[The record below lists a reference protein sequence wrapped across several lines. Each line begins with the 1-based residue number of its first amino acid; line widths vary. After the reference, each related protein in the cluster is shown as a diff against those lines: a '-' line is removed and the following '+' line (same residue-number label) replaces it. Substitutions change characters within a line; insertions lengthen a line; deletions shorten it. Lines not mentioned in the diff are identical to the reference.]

1 MGPFEKYNIN
11 TIYTQF
17 DDNENMIM
25 DSLMR
30 YAAEVESERP
40 QENIINK

>member
-1 MGPFEKYNIN
+1 MGPPEKYNIK

-17 DDNENMIM
+17 DDNNNMIM

-30 YAAEVESERP
+30 YAAEVESEHP
-40 QENIINK
+40 QENNIDT